1 MVIDGSVPQNWS
13 RRLAVDQR
21 HDVTGELIHVVKH
34 DVKVVVGQVDKHRTG
49 AGVGQTV
56 DVLGPLFR
64 DKICSYGVKNIDS
77 KTSRLNV

>member
-1 MVIDGSVPQNWS
+1 
-13 RRLAVDQR
+13 
-21 HDVTGELIHVVKH
+21 VVKH